1 MPRITA
7 GRKEQ
12 RRSQILNAA
21 AACFARQGF
30 HQTTMQDICAE
41 AGLSAGA
48 VYGYFDSKD
57 AIIAMLAQAARRV
70 GAERFAAARDAATSV
85 DRLER
90 LLGELERPRNPWAHQ
105 LDVRLWGEAISDAE
119 LRALYV
125 QSRAALIE
133 ALIAITGPLA
143 TAHGLAP
150 EALAELL
157 AAVIA
162 GCELRMAIQPE
173 SSARPIIAT
182 LRALLAVGIEG
193 SGA

>member
-1 MPRITA
+1 MPKITS
-7 GRKEQ
+7 GRKDQ
-12 RRSQILNAA
+12 RRRQILNAA

-30 HQTTMQDICAE
+30 HQTSMQDICAE
-41 AGLSAGA
+41 AGLSPGA

-57 AIIAMLAQAARRV
+57 AIIAMLAQGARRV

-90 LLGELERPRNPWAHQ
+90 LLGDLEQPGNPWAHQ
-105 LDVRLWGEAISDAE
+105 LDVRLWGEAIGDAE
-119 LRALYV
+119 LRELYV
-125 QSRAALIE
+125 QSRAALVE
-133 ALIAITGPLA
+133 ALVAIAGPLA
-143 TAHGLAP
+143 TARGLEP

-162 GCELRMAIQPE
+162 GCELRMAIQPG
-173 SSARPIIAT
+173 SSARPIVAA
-182 LRALLAVGIEG
+182 LRALLAVSIER